1 MVFLTAVVPPYPH
14 TAHRMRFWG
23 DNSCNA
29 VIHSMS
35 VVEILGGKPRIDY
48 SDSLTEPS
56 LLLEPQSTNLLPY
69 GEDFS
74 KWDTNGGTTT
84 TSNASISPDGS
95 NNSTLVVSVGGGAR
109 VGDNVSIVSGNTYTL
124 SVYLKNNGGKK
135 SIKIGSHTTNQ
146 FEIVTINNE
155 WAKYT
160 TTFTANSTVSS
171 SIRILSSGVN
181 VNFYAWGAQLEELP
195 YATSYIPTTGAAAT
209 RLGETA
215 TNAGDVNVFNSE
227 EGVLYAE
234 IAALAGDDSYRYM
247 GLTDGTSNNRVI
259 ILYHSNNDRIRVIL
273 SSGGTK
279 YLDEYYTVSSL
290 VDFHKIA
297 LKWKVNDF
305 ALWVNG
311 VERAIDTSGSVP
323 IGLNTFAFNQA
334 GSSNFYGKVRNL
346 QVFNKA
352 LTNRELE
359 ILTIQ

>member
-1 MVFLTAVVPPYPH
+1 M
-14 TAHRMRFWG
+14 
-23 DNSCNA
+23 
-29 VIHSMS
+29 
-35 VVEILGGKPRIDY
+35 
-48 SDSLTEPS
+48 PS
-56 LLLEPQSTNLLPY
+56 Q
-69 GEDFS
+69 
-74 KWDTNGGTTT
+74 
-84 TSNASISPDGS
+84 DGQ
-95 NNSTLVVSVGGGAR
+95 TFFF
-109 VGDNVSIVSGNTYTL
+109 SGNGTDGIY
-124 SVYLKNNGGKK
+124 
-135 SIKIGSHTTNQ
+135 I
-146 FEIVTINNE
+146 
-155 WAKYT
+155 
-160 TTFTANSTVSS
+160 
-171 SIRILSSGVN
+171 
-181 VNFYAWGAQLEELP
+181 WGAQLEALL